1 MPEELATALLVL
13 DVLVDVFE
21 VVVLLAF
28 AVVEEVFA
36 VVVVVPVLG
45 THWL

>member
-28 AVVEEVFA
+28 AVVEVFA